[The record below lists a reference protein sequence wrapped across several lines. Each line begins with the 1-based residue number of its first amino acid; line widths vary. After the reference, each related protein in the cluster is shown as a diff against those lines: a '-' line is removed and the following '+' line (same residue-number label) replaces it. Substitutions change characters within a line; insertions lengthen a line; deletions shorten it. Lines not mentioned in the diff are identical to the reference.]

1 MALTRA
7 YVLNVDSDCV
17 VLLEFQAYRISLSL
31 REGKSYF
38 PFKTKNKT
46 STIFHLID

>member
-17 VLLEFQAYRISLSL
+17 VLLKFQAYRISLSL
-31 REGKSYF
+31 REGKRY
-38 PFKTKNKT
+38 TKVSFFFQN
-46 STIFHLID
+46 